1 MADGNDDDETAGTE
15 TEEDGEEGGF
25 KNLGVESSCFAALLY
40 NSSTQQLQ
48 MVFAK
53 GGSYIIE
60 GIEAIEVDRW
70 INSGSPGGYFNSFV
84 RGAY

>member
-1 MADGNDDDETAGTE
+1 MANGDDDGTDEDGGETA
-15 TEEDGEEGGF
+15 DPGF
-25 KNLGVESSCFAALLY
+25 VNTGVVSSCFASIMY
-40 NSSTQQLQ
+40 NSSTKQLQ
-48 MVFAK
+48 MTFQK

-70 INSGSPGGYFNSFV
+70 VNSGSPGGYFNSFV

>member
-1 MADGNDDDETAGTE
+1 MANGDDDSDVKE
-15 TEEDGEEGGF
+15 TEESGF
-25 KNLGVESSCFAALLY
+25 RNLGVVSSCFSSLAY
-40 NSSTQQLQ
+40 NSTTQQLQ
-48 MVFAK
+48 MTFAK